1 MTSEKVIEFL
11 ANTST
16 ENLLERDSNTLK
28 EF

>member
-1 MTSEKVIEFL
+1 MTSEKVGEFL